1 MTRVLTAVIWFLD
14 LLNEHVYVY
23 RMAYMHGVDI
33 YYIEGFFLTLG
44 DFSDHIFFYK
54 ITLAIVHTLL
64 YYLGSTLQNN

>member
-1 MTRVLTAVIWFLD
+1 MLSSVIRLFDLVNKRVC
-14 LLNEHVYVY
+14 VY

-33 YYIEGFFLTLG
+33 HYIEDFFLTLG
-44 DFSDHIFFYK
+44 DFSDDIFFYK